1 MLENIEY
8 SPTLYTRV
16 AETKALQ
23 NLPAATKDR
32 VLPILVAR
40 PWPNA
45 RELSKTWDK
54 ISEAIGDRR
63 FALDLDSFK
72 QNSGSDRQAALEFD
86 NLFRPDNGFEQYYLA
101 LTGIPNAIPVLRMA
115 NGVLPDLVS
124 QLRHVERLDR
134 GVVLRL
140 SGGDVQSPIAI
151 ARDVLEAN
159 PDCVVDV
166 DCGWSRDLISREAW
180 ASQIVANL
188 ARDFPETE
196 FVVTGSSFPDSFVG
210 AGARGTAD
218 IVERTV
224 FNNVVRQNNVAD
236 LTYGDWGST
245 RPPAPPVPMKI
256 VPRID
261 LPTIGNWVLFRQ
273 DKTYNSSE
281 TYEEIAQ
288 RTVSDRSWPNGLN
301 IWGTYTID
309 NTANGLPGAIRS
321 PATATA
327 ARVNIHLH
335 RQAYFGLNYEVSD
348 GDEPFED

>member
-1 MLENIEY
+1 MLENVEY

-32 VLPILVAR
+32 ILPILVAR

-45 RELSKTWDK
+45 RELSKTWEK
-54 ISEAIGDRR
+54 IAEAVGDRR

-72 QNSGSDRQAALEFD
+72 ENSGTGRQAAREFD
-86 NLFRPDNGFEQYYLA
+86 ALFQPSNGYERYYSALDN
-101 LTGIPNAIPVLRMA
+101 IPNAIPVLRLT
-115 NGVLPDLVS
+115 NGALPDLVS
-124 QLRHVERLDR
+124 QLRHVERLQR
-134 GVVLRL
+134 GAVLRL
-140 SGGDVQSPIAI
+140 VHGNVQLPTAI
-151 ARDVLEAN
+151 ARSVLEAN

-166 DCGWSRDLISREAW
+166 DCGWSPDLISREVW
-180 ASQIVANL
+180 ASQIVEAI
-188 ARDFPETE
+188 AREFSETE
-196 FVVTGSSFPDSFVG
+196 FVVTGSSFPDRFMN

-218 IVERTV
+218 VVERTV
-224 FNNVVRQNNVAD
+224 FNNVVRLNNVAE

-245 RPPAPPVPMKI
+245 RPPTPPVPMKI
-256 VPRID
+256 IPRID
-261 LPTIGNWVLFRQ
+261 LPTTSNWVLFRQ
-273 DKTYNSSE
+273 DREYNPTE

-288 RTVSDRSWPNGLN
+288 RTLADRSWPNGLN

-335 RQAYFGLNYEVSD
+335 RQAYFGVNYEVSD